1 MPWLKKKAHIEKSE
15 TFGEKTK
22 KKSGKKTGKKFTKAI
37 KRKSKKREKKEISKK
52 TGGGTVHG
60 EKIETKEGNRKIK
73 GKKNTHTKD
82 KEENRSHFVEVAVDA
97 MMICR
102 TLWAAS
108 RAL

>member
-1 MPWLKKKAHIEKSE
+1 M
-15 TFGEKTK
+15 
-22 KKSGKKTGKKFTKAI
+22 
-37 KRKSKKREKKEISKK
+37 
-52 TGGGTVHG
+52 HG